1 MCIFDV
7 QYQVGNVTY
16 QKSYLLAWTAE
27 GFQLK
32 KEIQHV
38 LSQEH
43 QNPVKILF
51 TELEEL

>member
-1 MCIFDV
+1 MCVFDV
-7 QYQVGNVTY
+7 QHQIGSLTY
-16 QKSYLLAWTAE
+16 QRSYLLAWSDE

-43 QNPVKILF
+43 QQSVKILF
-51 TELEEL
+51 TDLEEL

>member
-1 MCIFDV
+1 MCVFDV
-7 QYQVGNVTY
+7 QYQIGNVKY
-16 QKSYLLAWTAE
+16 QKSYLLAWPDE

-43 QNPVKILF
+43 QNPVKILS
-51 TELEEL
+51 TDLEEL